1 MIDVAG
7 EYITA
12 RLVDLE
18 EMLAIYNRAEE
29 KPPVDLLARR
39 AELLRM
45 AKKIKEYEYVQ
56 EADA

>member
-12 RLVDLE
+12 RLVDLD
-18 EMLAIYNRAEE
+18 EMLAVYDQAKE

-56 EADA
+56 EADS

>member
-18 EMLAIYNRAEE
+18 EMLAIYDRAKE

-45 AKKIKEYEYVQ
+45 AKKIKEYEYVK